1 MGRLEQKHKQQ
12 ARAFCKLKALII
24 NILLCLRMLGYAQLK
39 TSPQA
44 CHLVCVK
51 GGYVRRVIFVR
62 GLCVTRDLGEVRVK
76 MKKSCMYG
84 LLTKR
89 EAILTEQAWSIKD
102 LLYRIK
108 HHNMI
113 NVPCGT

>member
-62 GLCVTRDLGEVRVK
+62 G
-76 MKKSCMYG
+76 
-84 LLTKR
+84 
-89 EAILTEQAWSIKD
+89 
-102 LLYRIK
+102 
-108 HHNMI
+108 
-113 NVPCGT
+113 